1 MPRGYRRPDPV
12 HRFFQSPAE
21 SADSA
26 RLRLNRRCSIVT
38 SEAADPETRDK
49 LLIGVSSCLVG
60 EKVRFDGGH
69 KQSRYILDT
78 LGRFFS
84 FRPFCPEMAIGL
96 GVPRETIRLADIGG
110 QRRAIGNK
118 TADLDVTDALIES
131 AQAQRNWHQQIY
143 GYIVKKDSPS
153 CGMERVRVYHGE
165 QPQRNGIGLYT
176 ETMMRN
182 FPALPVEEE
191 GRLGDPVLR
200 EGFIKR
206 VFIYKRWQDML
217 ADGIDWSALTEF
229 HARHKLI
236 LYSHNQELGRGL
248 GRELA
253 AAHDQPIEDY
263 APRYLNQLMQ
273 LLKISAKR
281 SNHVNVLEHIRG
293 YLKKELDKDDKK
305 ELSDSIEKYRL
316 GLLPLIVPITLLR
329 HHFRKYPNDYI
340 DRSYYMRPH
349 PDELMLLNSL

>member
-1 MPRGYRRPDPV
+1 VG
-12 HRFFQSPAE
+12 SG
-21 SADSA
+21 
-26 RLRLNRRCSIVT
+26 
-38 SEAADPETRDK
+38 ETDHQEK
-49 LLIGVSSCLVG
+49 ILIGISSCLVG

-69 KQSRYILDT
+69 KQNRYVLDT
-78 LGRFFS
+78 LGKFFC

-96 GVPRETIRLADIGG
+96 GVPRETIRLVCIDGRTEAVGNRTAELNLTRELIQSAED
-110 QRRAIGNK
+110 QR
-118 TADLDVTDALIES
+118 D
-131 AQAQRNWHQQIY
+131 WHSQIF

-165 QPQRNGIGLYT
+165 QPQRSGVGLYT
-176 ETMMRN
+176 ETLMRN

-200 EGFIKR
+200 ESFVKR
-206 VFIYKRWQDML
+206 VIIYKRWHDLL
-217 ADGIDWSALTEF
+217 AAGLDWAGLTDF

-236 LYSHNQELGRGL
+236 LYSHNQQLGREL

-253 AAHDQPIEDY
+253 AAHRQDINDY
-263 APRYLNQLMQ
+263 APHYLAQLMAI
-273 LLKISAKR
+273 LKIGAKR

-293 YLKKELDKDDKK
+293 YLKQDLDRSDKQELT
-305 ELSDSIEKYRL
+305 DSIENYRR

-329 HHFRKYPNDYI
+329 HHFRRHPDTYI
-340 DRSYYMRPH
+340 ERSYYLQPH

>member
-1 MPRGYRRPDPV
+1 M
-12 HRFFQSPAE
+12 
-21 SADSA
+21 
-26 RLRLNRRCSIVT
+26 T
-38 SEAADPETRDK
+38 ETDDTGQRK
-49 LLIGVSSCLVG
+49 ILVGISSCLVG

-69 KQSRYILDT
+69 KQNRYILDT
-78 LGRFFS
+78 LGQFFR

-96 GVPRETIRLADIGG
+96 GVPRETIRLSSIDG
-110 QRRAIGNK
+110 RVEAIGNK
-118 TADLDVTDALIES
+118 NRHLSFTVQLRQSAEKQADWH
-131 AQAQRNWHQQIY
+131 AQVF

-165 QPQRNGIGLYT
+165 QPQRNGTGIYT
-176 ETMMRN
+176 QTLMRN

-200 EGFIKR
+200 ESFVKR
-206 VFIYKRWQDML
+206 VIIYKRWHEML
-217 ADGIDWSALTEF
+217 EDSLSWSSLTEF

-236 LYSHNQELGRGL
+236 LYSHNQQLGREL

-253 AAHDQPIEDY
+253 QARNQPIADY
-263 APRYLNQLMQ
+263 APRYLLQMMKI
-273 LLKISAKR
+273 LKISAKR

-293 YLKKELDKDDKK
+293 YLKNDLDKSDKQ
-305 ELSDSIEKYRL
+305 ELTESIENYRL

-329 HHFRKYPNDYI
+329 HHFRRHPNQYI
-340 DRSYYMRPH
+340 EDSYYLKPH